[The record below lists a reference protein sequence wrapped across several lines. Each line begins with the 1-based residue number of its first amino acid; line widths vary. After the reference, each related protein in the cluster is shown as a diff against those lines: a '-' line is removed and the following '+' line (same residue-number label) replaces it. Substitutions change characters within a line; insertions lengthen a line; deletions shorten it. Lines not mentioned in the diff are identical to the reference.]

1 MFIIIRL
8 CICFH
13 LSYTYLYN
21 QKTHLQLQITKAV
34 LITCLRM
41 ENQPLAWKIP
51 RNIVTCNHRNVDWD
65 NLTI

>member
-1 MFIIIRL
+1 M
-8 CICFH
+8 
-13 LSYTYLYN
+13 YLFSFVLHISAIKHIK

-41 ENQPLAWKIP
+41 ENQPLAWKIA

>member
-13 LSYTYLYN
+13 LSYTYLYK

-34 LITCLRM
+34 LITCLKM
-41 ENQPLAWKIP
+41 ENQPLAWKNSSENSWPAI
-51 RNIVTCNHRNVDWD
+51 I
-65 NLTI
+65 LTLNGII